1 MFKDKKSK
9 RIIKKYLTEK
19 KCEEKFNQLIDRS
32 NNLYFDVQYEN
43 GKKCSFDLGII
54 SDETETQPPIYRT
67 DEMGRN
73 EKIFIDGDYGC
84 VIKRMERYRLEEK
97 IYDWQTD
104 KRISFSRFIKTYLS
118 GFDMKTISTLHNK
131 LVIQE
136 DEKFYLFSLK
146 NIADSYR
153 LLDCIEKYM
162 REKGRTEALLVRD
175 VSTIQRKW
183 FYDVLVNYGFNRE
196 KLYRQTTTFSR
207 KN

>member
-1 MFKDKKSK
+1 
-9 RIIKKYLTEK
+9 
-19 KCEEKFNQLIDRS
+19 
-32 NNLYFDVQYEN
+32 
-43 GKKCSFDLGII
+43 
-54 SDETETQPPIYRT
+54 
-67 DEMGRN
+67 
-73 EKIFIDGDYGC
+73 
-84 VIKRMERYRLEEK
+84 
-97 IYDWQTD
+97 
-104 KRISFSRFIKTYLS
+104 
-118 GFDMKTISTLHNK
+118 MKTISTLHNK